1 MKNKINVSY
10 VIKDFVIIKKNK
22 NFKNHKKV
30 RDHCHYTGKYSGA
43 AHSICNLQ
51 NKTIKKI
58 PVIFHNGSKYDWH
71 LIIKELAKEFD
82 CGEFK
87 CLAENTEKYISF
99 SIPFKKEHNDG
110 KIEMFEI
117 EFIGRFQFLPTSLS
131 NLTDNLSE
139 IYTKKML

>member
-1 MKNKINVSY
+1 MPLY
-10 VIKDFVIIKKNK
+10 
-22 NFKNHKKV
+22 
-30 RDHCHYTGKYSGA
+30 
-43 AHSICNLQ
+43 
-51 NKTIKKI
+51 
-58 PVIFHNGSKYDWH
+58 GSKCDWH

-99 SIPFKKEHNDG
+99 SVPIKKEYNDG

-117 EFIGRFQFLPTSLS
+117 EFIDSFRFLPTSLS

-139 IYTKKML
+139 IYTKKCRSCKKNRK